1 MNIAKQT
8 HKPRLDTHESAFHIN
23 LASNTLRGSRV
34 SGILCGVQA
43 PAYRK
48 IGRKV
53 VYDRVILDQWLD
65 QFANQTNTAGR
76 VVEK

>member
-1 MNIAKQT
+1 MN
-8 HKPRLDTHESAFHIN
+8 HNLLPNRLDTHDSAHYLS
-23 LASNTLRGSRV
+23 LAYGTLRTSRV
-34 SGILCGVQA
+34 SGILCGVPA

-65 QFANQTNTAGR
+65 QFANQPNTAGR
-76 VVEK
+76 MVEK